1 MEERNKVI
9 FQSYQ
14 NNILYTIS
22 TSLTGNRINLV
33 CTDNNSK
40 IFENNFTIE
49 ELTRISQYF
58 KTTHTIEQ
66 VQLHLNSILEKQ
78 EIDISSGDE
87 AVALNLHL
95 INNDLISI
103 PLLKKTE
110 NISFATN
117 YNNHSYT
124 GYNALSQ
131 PNYLTQNT
139 NITTN
144 TNINLRQNSNT
155 VSNPITSENVYIMK
169 FAINPNILPHIENS
183 NYTKTKD
190 RNPLIQR

>member
-33 CTDNNSK
+33 YTDNNSK

-49 ELTRISQYF
+49 ELTRISKYF
-58 KTTHTIEQ
+58 KTEHTIEQ
-66 VQLHLNSILEKQ
+66 VQIYLNSILEKQ

-87 AVALNLHL
+87 AVSLNLHL

-103 PLLKKTE
+103 PLLKK
-110 NISFATN
+110 
-117 YNNHSYT
+117 
-124 GYNALSQ
+124 
-131 PNYLTQNT
+131 
-139 NITTN
+139 
-144 TNINLRQNSNT
+144 
-155 VSNPITSENVYIMK
+155 
-169 FAINPNILPHIENS
+169 
-183 NYTKTKD
+183 
-190 RNPLIQR
+190 